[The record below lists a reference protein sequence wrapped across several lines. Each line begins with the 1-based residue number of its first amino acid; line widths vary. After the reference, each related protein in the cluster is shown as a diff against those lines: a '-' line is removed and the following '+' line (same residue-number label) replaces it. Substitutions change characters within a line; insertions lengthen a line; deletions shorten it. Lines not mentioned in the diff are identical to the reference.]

1 MNLNKELKNKKILII
16 GGSGSLGEMLI
27 SRYIADNEIFIMS
40 RGETRQWQLANQFNK
55 KNLKFLIG
63 DVRDKTR
70 IEEVLRTVNPQI
82 LICCYALKHIVNCET
97 YVKESILTN
106 TLGTLNVVEA
116 LNNVKTESLETVLFV
131 STDKAASPELSY
143 GACKLLSERIITS
156 QPLSRQDIKFVCVR
170 YGNILMSNGS
180 ILPLFH
186 HQAKNEKEF
195 TLTHIETTRFLMTL
209 NQSVDLINTAI
220 NHGATGDLWIPILPA
235 FRIKDLAEI
244 FSEKYKKP
252 VNVIGLRK
260 GEKIAETLVSEIES
274 LRAKKLG
281 TTHYVISPPTN
292 PIYSTEFD
300 TSSMFCYTSDD
311 GIISKEQLKMYLEN
325 LEML

>member
-1 MNLNKELKNKKILII
+1 MILNKELKNKRILIL

-27 SRYIADNEIFIMS
+27 SRYIADNEIFVMS
-40 RGETRQWQLANQFNK
+40 RGETRQWQLTNQFNK
-55 KNLKFLIG
+55 PNLKFLIG

-70 IEEVLRTVNPQI
+70 IEEILRTINPQI

-97 YVKESILTN
+97 YVKESIATN

-116 LNNVKTESLETVLFV
+116 LNNVKTPMLETVLFV
-131 STDKAASPELSY
+131 STDKAAAPELSY

-156 QPLSRQDIKFVCVR
+156 QPLVRNDIKFLCVR

-186 HQAKNEKEF
+186 HQGKNEKEF
-195 TLTHIETTRFLMTL
+195 TLTNPDTTRFLMTL

-220 NHGATGDLWIPILPA
+220 NHGATGDLWIPILPS
-235 FRIKDLAEI
+235 FKVKDLAEV
-244 FSEKYKKP
+244 FSEKYGKP
-252 VNVIGLRK
+252 IKVIGLRK
-260 GEKIAETLVSEIES
+260 GEKIAETLVTEIES
-274 LRAKKLG
+274 LRARTINK
-281 TTHYVISPPTN
+281 THYVISPPTN

-300 TSSMFCYTSDD
+300 TKTMFCYTSDD
-311 GIISKEQLKMYLEN
+311 GVISKEQLKMYLEN